1 MTDLRGA
8 DSLLQRA
15 IKKVD
20 DSIKLDSAQVEYI
33 SVDSGISL
41 LCYTLWTWP
50 DL

>member
-8 DSLLQRA
+8 DSLLQKA

-20 DSIKLDSAQVEYI
+20 DSIKLDSAQVEY
-33 SVDSGISL
+33 VNVHSGKLL
-41 LCYTLWTWP
+41 LCCTLWTWC